1 MGVINVLRVLSG
13 LAEIPV
19 ASSPLWGRTCRA
31 SHDELARLR
40 ALMPRLA
47 EAFKADTS
55 GSAKSGRKGGRKG
68 GRATIASHGEQMG
81 NGGRKSST
89 RFP

>member
-1 MGVINVLRVLSG
+1 MFNR
-13 LAEIPV
+13 
-19 ASSPLWGRTCRA
+19 PLFNRCGGAPAA

-55 GSAKSGRKGGRKG
+55 GLAKGGRKG

-81 NGGRKSST
+81 NGGRATIESHGEQMGNGGRKSTT